1 MIINHNFRLGFA
13 RALKNLTDLGYSKR
27 FDPKQSCQCRNEFYP
42 TAAKIA
48 IHVRESLR
56 RPDFCSGRPPGII
69 TSPFPGLSRDDAPSC
84 RGLFAGGDDA
94 PPSPLSDSR
103 VAIQPLNARPSCAGQ
118 RQAESP
124 RPHSVGVLVL
134 GPNSEELQA
143 SQQPKQCASRVMRI
157 TSHSQPRSKHSK
169 DSWGIWEGVDM
180 RGG

>member
-103 VAIQPLNARPSCAGQ
+103 VAIQPLNARPSCAAQ

-157 TSHSQPRSKHSK
+157 TSHSQPRSRH
-169 DSWGIWEGVDM
+169 
-180 RGG
+180 